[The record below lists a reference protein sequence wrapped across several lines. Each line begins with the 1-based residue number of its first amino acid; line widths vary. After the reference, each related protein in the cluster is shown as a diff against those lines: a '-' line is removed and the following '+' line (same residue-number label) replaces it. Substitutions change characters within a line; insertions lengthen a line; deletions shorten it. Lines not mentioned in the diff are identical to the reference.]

1 EGVSSSSTRSYR
13 STKRPGPPGRFH
25 IYAPSVRCI
34 TFPRARS
41 AHLGSDSRQ
50 GMQDRDTHGTKFFSG
65 GSMKVAGKAAGTA
78 AILLAAVAGK
88 AWAFGPFSNTQVCGG
103 TAFVTCATLT
113 TTYDAST
120 NTLTLQIANTS
131 ANGDRFTAFGV
142 RGLPDGLTVTG
153 TPDPGLASDWSF
165 AADVPQLGGDPD
177 GSAVKYSGFGTNQ
190 GINGAIANDG
200 NTYTFVFTFSGA
212 VDVNTLEFALHSQ
225 GGPNGC

>member
-1 EGVSSSSTRSYR
+1 
-13 STKRPGPPGRFH
+13 
-25 IYAPSVRCI
+25 
-34 TFPRARS
+34 
-41 AHLGSDSRQ
+41 
-50 GMQDRDTHGTKFFSG
+50 
-65 GSMKVAGKAAGTA
+65 MKVAGKAAGTA

-142 RGLPDGLTVTG
+142 RGLPDGITVTG

-225 GGPNGC
+225 GGPNGCSTKMFIDETTSEVNTLDPNCGSTTVIPEPLTMTLLATGLAGMGGAGALRRRRKS